1 MHLGAGSQPDLRDS
15 ALLLVAVLPYLIL
28 ISDSVPVMLSGISML
43 PTLLI
48 QITLAADN
56 GISGDARV
64 GDAKLR

>member
-15 ALLLVAVLPYLIL
+15 GLLHVSVQPYLIL

-43 PTLLI
+43 PTVLI

-56 GISGDARV
+56 GISWDTRV